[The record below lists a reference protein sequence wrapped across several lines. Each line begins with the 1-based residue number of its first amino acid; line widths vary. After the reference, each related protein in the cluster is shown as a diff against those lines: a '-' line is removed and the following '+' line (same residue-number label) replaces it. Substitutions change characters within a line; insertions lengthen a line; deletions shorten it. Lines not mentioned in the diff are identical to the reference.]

1 MRKYNIKDSIMMPP
15 PKARP
20 KSHSDTSEELRK
32 NLMDCGGSSS
42 CDNSFFQEE
51 LHKYFKENE
60 ESEVKRIDD
69 ELSISKSNESF
80 LNEKSTN
87 YYHSNNVLHQIN
99 SPSMNSLN
107 NNLNNENIFFGSS
120 SNNNNLNSNSASNN
134 NNNGQN
140 CNNNNS
146 NNNNNNRPVVNSFN
160 FNMVNYLYNDFSLSE
175 NNEESN
181 QEYKKSLEKLK
192 QNLTKDSN
200 FYNKFVNLPTP
211 ANKKEVKFFVENLEK
226 YISEHL
232 FDNSFRNLQIK
243 LQTRYNDYK
252 NKGLNF
258 DYFKETLENMQ
269 KELISR
275 IFKQNNGDKKIEN
288 GKFIFL

>member
-1 MRKYNIKDSIMMPP
+1 MPP

-60 ESEVKRIDD
+60 ESEFKRIDD

-87 YYHSNNVLHQIN
+87 YYNSNNIPNQIN
-99 SPSMNSLN
+99 SPSINSLN
-107 NNLNNENIFFGSS
+107 NNLTAENNFF
-120 SNNNNLNSNSASNN
+120 N
-134 NNNGQN
+134 N
-140 CNNNNS
+140 CNNNNNIS
-146 NNNNNNRPVVNSFN
+146 YSSNNINNNNNNNANNHKSLVNSFN
-160 FNMVNYLYNDFSLSE
+160 FNMVNYLYNDLSVSE
-175 NNEESN
+175 NNEESS

-192 QNLTKDSN
+192 LNLAKDSRC
-200 FYNKFVNLPTP
+200 YNKFVNLPTP
-211 ANKKEVKFFVENLEK
+211 GNNKEIKLFVENLER

-232 FDNSFRNLQIK
+232 FDNNFKNLQIK

-258 DYFKETLENMQ
+258 EYFKDTLERMQ

-275 IFKQNNGDKKIEN
+275 ISKQNNGDKKIESGN
-288 GKFIFL
+288 YDFLYLFLKFV

>member
-32 NLMDCGGSSS
+32 NLMDYGGSSS

-60 ESEVKRIDD
+60 DQDYKRIDD
-69 ELSISKSNESF
+69 EISICKSNESF

-87 YYHSNNVLHQIN
+87 YHNSNFNNQIN
-99 SPSMNSLN
+99 SPSIL
-107 NNLNNENIFFGSS
+107 
-120 SNNNNLNSNSASNN
+120 SNNQFNSENKSHI
-134 NNNGQN
+134 
-140 CNNNNS
+140 
-146 NNNNNNRPVVNSFN
+146 NSFN
-160 FNMVNYLYNDFSLSE
+160 FNMVNYLYNDICENMEE
-175 NNEESN
+175 NNH
-181 QEYKKSLEKLK
+181 EYKKYLENLKLD
-192 QNLTKDSN
+192 LTKDS
-200 FYNKFVNLPTP
+200 YSYGKFINLPTP
-211 ANKKEVKFFVENLEK
+211 SNNKEIRIFVHNLEK
-226 YISEHL
+226 YISHHL
-232 FDNSFRNLQIK
+232 FDKIFKNLQIK

-258 DYFKETLENMQ
+258 DYFKETLEKMQ

-275 IFKQNNGDKKIEN
+275 ICKQNNGEKKIET
-288 GKFIFL
+288 GLILL

>member
-1 MRKYNIKDSIMMPP
+1 MRKYNLKDSIMMPP

-51 LHKYFKENE
+51 LHKYFKESE
-60 ESEVKRIDD
+60 ESEFKRIDE

-80 LNEKSTN
+80 LNEKCTN
-87 YYHSNNVLHQIN
+87 YYNSSNNILNQIN
-99 SPSMNSLN
+99 SPSINSLN
-107 NNLNNENIFFGSS
+107 NNLLTAAENIFF
-120 SNNNNLNSNSASNN
+120 LNSNNINNSNS
-134 NNNGQN
+134 
-140 CNNNNS
+140 NS
-146 NNNNNNRPVVNSFN
+146 NNNNNATNNTKSHVMNNFN
-160 FNMVNYLYNDFSLSE
+160 FNMVNYLYNDFSVSE
-175 NNEESN
+175 NNEESS

-192 QNLTKDSN
+192 LNLAKDSKC
-200 FYNKFVNLPTP
+200 YSKFVNLPTP
-211 ANKKEVKFFVENLEK
+211 NSNKEIKIFVDNLEK
-226 YISEHL
+226 YISEHM
-232 FDNSFRNLQIK
+232 FDNIFKNLQIK

-258 DYFKETLENMQ
+258 EYFKDTLEMMQ

-275 IFKQNNGDKKIEN
+275 VCKQNKGEKKIESGAKN
-288 GKFIFL
+288 IFCCLSFFK

>member
-51 LHKYFKENE
+51 LQKYFKENE
-60 ESEVKRIDD
+60 ESEVKRIYD
-69 ELSISKSNESF
+69 ELSISKSNESL

-87 YYHSNNVLHQIN
+87 YYNSNNNLHQIN

-107 NNLNNENIFFGSS
+107 ITNENNFNI
-120 SNNNNLNSNSASNN
+120 NAHASINAIN
-134 NNNGQN
+134 AR
-140 CNNNNS
+140 S
-146 NNNNNNRPVVNSFN
+146 HVNSFN
-160 FNMVNYLYNDFSLSE
+160 FNMINYLYNDLSLSE
-175 NNEESN
+175 NNEENN

-192 QNLTKDSN
+192 LNLTKDSH

-211 ANKKEVKFFVENLEK
+211 NNKTEIKIFVENLEK
-226 YISEHL
+226 YISDHL

-252 NKGLNF
+252 NKGLSF
-258 DYFKETLENMQ
+258 EYFKDTLEKMQ
-269 KELISR
+269 KELICR
-275 IFKQNNGDKKIEN
+275 IFKQSNKDKKIES
-288 GKFIFL
+288 GIKSFFFYFKLILKI

>member
-51 LHKYFKENE
+51 LQKYFKENE

-69 ELSISKSNESF
+69 ELSISKSNESL

-87 YYHSNNVLHQIN
+87 YYKSNNNLHQIN

-107 NNLNNENIFFGSS
+107 ITNENNFNI
-120 SNNNNLNSNSASNN
+120 NAHASINAIN
-134 NNNGQN
+134 AR
-140 CNNNNS
+140 S
-146 NNNNNNRPVVNSFN
+146 HVNSFN
-160 FNMVNYLYNDFSLSE
+160 FNMINYLYNDLSLSE
-175 NNEESN
+175 NNEENN

-192 QNLTKDSN
+192 LNLTKDSH

-211 ANKKEVKFFVENLEK
+211 SNKTEIKIFVENLEK
-226 YISEHL
+226 YLSDHL

-252 NKGLNF
+252 NKGLSF
-258 DYFKETLENMQ
+258 EYFKDTLEKMQ
-269 KELISR
+269 KELICR
-275 IFKQNNGDKKIEN
+275 IFKQNNAYKKIEF
-288 GKFIFL
+288 GIKSFFIYF

>member
-60 ESEVKRIDD
+60 ESEFKRIDD

-87 YYHSNNVLHQIN
+87 YYNSNNILNQIN
-99 SPSMNSLN
+99 SPSINSLN
-107 NNLNNENIFFGSS
+107 NNLTVAENNFFNCNS
-120 SNNNNLNSNSASNN
+120 SNNNNNFNN
-134 NNNGQN
+134 NN
-140 CNNNNS
+140 NNNNS
-146 NNNNNNRPVVNSFN
+146 NHNPNSIKPHVNSFN
-160 FNMVNYLYNDFSLSE
+160 FNMVNYLYNDFSVSE
-175 NNEESN
+175 NNEESS
-181 QEYKKSLEKLK
+181 QEYKKSIEKLK
-192 QNLTKDSN
+192 LNLAKDSMC
-200 FYNKFVNLPTP
+200 YNKFLNLPTP
-211 ANKKEVKFFVENLEK
+211 SNNKEIKIFVENLEK

-232 FDNSFRNLQIK
+232 FDNSFKNLQIK
-243 LQTRYNDYK
+243 LQTRYNDFR

-258 DYFKETLENMQ
+258 EYFKDTLEKMQ

-275 IFKQNNGDKKIEN
+275 ICKQNNGERKIEIGN
-288 GKFIFL
+288 FC

>member
-60 ESEVKRIDD
+60 ESEFKRIDD

-87 YYHSNNVLHQIN
+87 YYNSNNILNQIN
-99 SPSMNSLN
+99 SPSINSLN
-107 NNLNNENIFFGSS
+107 NNLITE
-120 SNNNNLNSNSASNN
+120 NNLNF
-134 NNNGQN
+134 
-140 CNNNNS
+140 NNNS
-146 NNNNNNRPVVNSFN
+146 NNNHKTIVNSFN

-175 NNEESN
+175 NNEESS

-192 QNLTKDSN
+192 LNLAKDSRC
-200 FYNKFVNLPTP
+200 YNKFFNLPTP
-211 ANKKEVKFFVENLEK
+211 NNNKEIKLFVENLEK

-232 FDNSFRNLQIK
+232 FDNNFKNLQIK

-258 DYFKETLENMQ
+258 EYFKDTLEKMQ

-275 IFKQNNGDKKIEN
+275 ICKQNNGDKKIES
-288 GKFIFL
+288 GKLKPSDMNNNNF

>member
-1 MRKYNIKDSIMMPP
+1 MPP

-60 ESEVKRIDD
+60 ESEFKRIDD

-87 YYHSNNVLHQIN
+87 YYNSNNILNQIH
-99 SPSMNSLN
+99 SPSINSLN
-107 NNLNNENIFFGSS
+107 NNLAAAENNFMNC
-120 SNNNNLNSNSASNN
+120 SNS
-134 NNNGQN
+134 
-140 CNNNNS
+140 NS
-146 NNNNNNRPVVNSFN
+146 NNNNHNANSNRPHVNSFN

-175 NNEESN
+175 NNEESS

-192 QNLTKDSN
+192 LNLSKDSMC
-200 FYNKFVNLPTP
+200 YNKFLNLPTP
-211 ANKKEVKFFVENLEK
+211 SNNKEIKIFVENLEK

-232 FDNSFRNLQIK
+232 FDNSFKNLQIK
-243 LQTRYNDYK
+243 LQTRYNDYR

-258 DYFKETLENMQ
+258 EYFKDTLEKMQ

-275 IFKQNNGDKKIEN
+275 ISKQNNGERKIETGN
-288 GKFIFL
+288 IC